1 MSTDVDRTRDAR
13 NVTGFS
19 DLKLTDYLE
28 IASRRRWWLILSTIG
43 CVVAAIAVAYRLPN
57 LYRAETVI
65 LVNSA
70 EVPDKYVP
78 TLVTADIAARLA
90 TLQQQVLSPTRL
102 KTMFETEHA
111 YLDPTNL
118 RTEQEIV
125 RSLQKSIVV
134 EVVNPGGKMGAFR
147 IAYTGKNRGGVAR
160 IANELAQMFIEA
172 NLQSRE
178 EQTKGTADFLE
189 SQLQGTKREL
199 DEKDAQLRA
208 IKSQNILDLPESK
221 PYHMEA
227 LANLRAQVQT
237 IQDKIGQDQ
246 REKSVLE
253 SMLASGGGAAPT
265 VDVDS
270 GEGTQQSSPYQA
282 QIRKLEARL
291 SELRG
296 RYGPS
301 HPDVRRVRDE
311 LNKMKAKAAEDTQ
324 GKAAPAVDQKPAL
337 QTGETQMRRNPVLEA
352 QIANLDEDI
361 KQQTKLLAPLQERM
375 DFHTAKLQQEPVFEQ
390 QIARLQQD
398 YEILKTQYTQLLEKE
413 KAAEISH
420 ALEVRQ
426 KGEHFEVLD
435 AAVTPDKPAA
445 PNRPLIVI
453 GGLFFGV
460 FAGCC
465 LMALR
470 EMNDETVRTE
480 AEAARI
486 LGRPVL
492 VGVPQMISAQ
502 ERNRRRWVATG
513 LVIGTVTGAIVVGL
527 GLSII
532 AGGLL

>member
-1 MSTDVDRTRDAR
+1 MPTEVDRPEDGRTISAL
-13 NVTGFS
+13 N
-19 DLKLTDYLE
+19 DLKLGAYLE

-43 CVVAAIAVAYRLPN
+43 CVVAAVVVAYRLPN
-57 LYRAETVI
+57 LYKAETVI

-102 KTMFETEHA
+102 KKMVETERA
-111 YLDPTNL
+111 YLDPGNL
-118 RTEQEIV
+118 RTEEEVV

-147 IAYTGKNRGGVAR
+147 IAYTGKKREGVAR
-160 IANELAQMFIEA
+160 IANELAQMFIQT

-178 EQTKGTADFLE
+178 DQTKETADFLE
-189 SQLQGTKREL
+189 SQLQDTKRQL

-227 LANLRAQVQT
+227 LANLRTQLQT
-237 IQDKIGQDQ
+237 IQDKIAQDL

-265 VDVDS
+265 VDTDS
-270 GEGTQQSSPYQA
+270 GGEGAPQSPYQA
-282 QIRKLEARL
+282 QIQKLEARL

-296 RYGPS
+296 RYGPG

-311 LNKMKAKAAEDTQ
+311 LNKLKAKAAEEPQSNAT
-324 GKAAPAVDQKPAL
+324 PTVDQKPAL
-337 QTGETQMRRNPVLEA
+337 QTAETQKRRNPVLEA
-352 QIANLDEDI
+352 QIENLDEEI
-361 KQQTKLLAPLQERM
+361 KQQTKLLGPLQERM
-375 DFHTAKLQQEPVFEQ
+375 EFHTTKLQQEPVFEQ

-426 KGEHFEVLD
+426 KGEHFEILD

-445 PNRPLIVI
+445 PNRLLIGI
-453 GGLFFGV
+453 GGLFLGV

-465 LMALR
+465 LVALR
-470 EMNDETVRTE
+470 ETNDESVRTE
-480 AEAARI
+480 AEAALI
-486 LGRPVL
+486 LGRAVL
-492 VGVPQMISAQ
+492 VGVPKMISTQ

-513 LVIGTVTGAIVVGL
+513 LVIGTVAGAVIVGL
-527 GLSII
+527 GLSVV
-532 AGGLL
+532 AGGLF